1 MRTKTYLKFRLF
13 VAVFILAMVS
23 TAMGRTIF
31 VDADATG
38 NNDGSSWANAYNH
51 LQDALSAA
59 SSGDQ
64 IEVAEGV
71 YKPDQ
76 GEGITHGD
84 RTATFQLKNGVIII
98 GGYAGF
104 GEPDPD
110 TKDIVGYQTILSG
123 DLNGDDGPDF
133 ANNGE
138 NSYHVVTS
146 SGSDETAVL
155 NGFTVTAGNADDDII
170 HQPDINYGGGMY
182 NEMGSPT
189 LMNCTFSRNLANQG
203 GGMYNISDGRPILTN
218 CTFIG
223 NRAGYRGGGMLNGK
237 SSRPTLTNCTFK
249 RNHSARDGGGVC
261 NRYGSLATLIEC
273 TFSENN
279 ADMGGGLSNDQCS
292 PTLTNCRFN
301 RNEAWEGGGMYNFG
315 GRPTLI
321 NCTFSGNQAE
331 NGGSGM
337 SNEGMPE
344 KCDPRSGP
352 EDCVDA
358 IWCYPTL
365 RNCTFVGNRSGLY
378 GAITNSLQT
387 RATIVNCIVWNNIP
401 ADIIPSYITGS
412 ANISYSDVE
421 GGWPGEGNINADPL
435 FIDADGADNI
445 FGTDDDNLRLLPG
458 SPCINAGGNTA
469 VLPWVFTDLDG
480 NPRIINGIVD
490 MGAYEFCG
498 LFNWYVNAADGDD
511 NNDGSTL
518 ETAFATIQ
526 RAIDAAGYGDT
537 VLVYPGIYTEEI
549 VFLGKVITVQGVATT
564 DGVPVLQNPDDFA
577 VSFYYGEG
585 PDSNLKNFVIRN
597 SFMAIFIAG
606 SNPTITNVTIVNNK
620 YGIEAYA
627 GAEPDISNSI
637 FWNNTN
643 GDLFGCQAAYSW
655 VQDELESESFDSPI
669 SYWGFDE
676 DTGNVAFDPIGDNHG
691 TIYGGA
697 SRTEGISGGAFQF
710 DGVDDYVD
718 CGFSSSFCLL
728 DDVSV
733 TFWIKRQ
740 HQTKGTMLTIE
751 GSPIDKGSEE
761 DNSIFF
767 LRIYTPQEVFE
778 YIHEYGAGY
787 NQTYHFPPIPY
798 SKWTHVVVT
807 RDSRARTVNAYFDGK
822 HIGTFNYWHQAEN
835 PSEELDL
842 VIGARSTGIDNYVG
856 LLDEVA
862 LFDRVLSPQEIQM
875 SYTLG
880 LAGDSLD
887 NHITRDPFFVDPDN
901 GDYHL
906 RSERGRYWPAH
917 DVWVLDNITSPCID
931 GGDPTVDPSGEPM
944 PNGGRINMG
953 AYGGTAYA
961 SMSEMVW
968 LDGDINHDGIVDMID
983 FAMLADNWL
992 RVE

>member
-1 MRTKTYLKFRLF
+1 MS
-13 VAVFILAMVS
+13 VFFLALVS

-38 NNDGSSWANAYNH
+38 TNDGSSWANAYNY
-51 LQDALSAA
+51 LQDALSTA

-64 IEVAEGV
+64 LKVAEGV

-76 GEGITHGD
+76 GEGITPGD
-84 RTATFQLKNGVIII
+84 RMATFQLKNGVTII

-104 GEPDPD
+104 GEPTPNAR
-110 TKDIVGYQTILSG
+110 DIVEYQTILSG

-203 GGMYNISDGRPILTN
+203 GGMYNISNGMPILIN

-223 NRAGYRGGGMLNGK
+223 NMAGNRGGGMLNGK
-237 SSRPTLTNCTFK
+237 SSRPTLTNCTFNSN
-249 RNHSARDGGGVC
+249 RSARNGGAVC
-261 NRYGSLATLIEC
+261 NIYGSLVTLIDC
-273 TFSENN
+273 TFSENS
-279 ADMGGGLSNDQCS
+279 AESMGGGMSNDRCS
-292 PTLTNCRFN
+292 PTLTNCIFN
-301 RNEAWEGGGMYNFG
+301 RNEARKGGGMYNFG

-331 NGGSGM
+331 NYGSGM
-337 SNEGMPE
+337 CSKGVPR
-344 KCDPRSGP
+344 KCEPGQDPA
-352 EDCVDA
+352 DYVNA

-365 RNCTFVGNRSGLY
+365 RNCTFVGNRSDLY
-378 GAITNSLQT
+378 GAITNRLQT
-387 RATIVNCIVWNNIP
+387 RATVINCIVWNNTP
-401 ADIIPSYITGS
+401 AAITPEEITIN

-421 GGWPGEGNINADPL
+421 GLWTGEGNINADPL
-435 FIDADGADNI
+435 FLDADGTDNI
-445 FGTDDDNLRLLPG
+445 FGTNDDNLRLLPG
-458 SPCINAGGNTA
+458 SPCINAGSNTA
-469 VLPWVFTDLDG
+469 VLPWVLTDLDG

-526 RAIDAAGYGDT
+526 RAIDASGYGDT
-537 VLVYPGIYTEEI
+537 VLVYPGVYTEEI
-549 VFLGKVITVQGVATT
+549 IFLGKAITIEGVATT

-585 PDSNLKNFVIRN
+585 PDSILKNFVIRN

-606 SNPTITNVTIVNNK
+606 GSPTITNVTIVNNK

-627 GAEPDISNSI
+627 GAEPDISNCI
-637 FWNNTN
+637 FWSNTIS
-643 GDLFGCQAAYSW
+643 DLFQCEARYSCIEQG
-655 VQDELESESFDSPI
+655 VEGQ
-669 SYWGFDE
+669 
-676 DTGNVAFDPIGDNHG
+676 GNIN
-691 TIYGGA
+691 
-697 SRTEGISGGAFQF
+697 
-710 DGVDDYVD
+710 
-718 CGFSSSFCLL
+718 
-728 DDVSV
+728 
-733 TFWIKRQ
+733 
-740 HQTKGTMLTIE
+740 
-751 GSPIDKGSEE
+751 
-761 DNSIFF
+761 
-767 LRIYTPQEVFE
+767 
-778 YIHEYGAGY
+778 
-787 NQTYHFPPIPY
+787 
-798 SKWTHVVVT
+798 
-807 RDSRARTVNAYFDGK
+807 
-822 HIGTFNYWHQAEN
+822 
-835 PSEELDL
+835 
-842 VIGARSTGIDNYVG
+842 
-856 LLDEVA
+856 
-862 LFDRVLSPQEIQM
+862 
-875 SYTLG
+875 
-880 LAGDSLD
+880 
-887 NHITRDPFFVDPDN
+887 VDPRFFDLAN
-901 GDYHL
+901 DDYHL
-906 RSERGRYWPAH
+906 LSERGRYWPAH

-931 GGDPTVDPSGEPM
+931 GGDPTADPSGEPM
-944 PNGGRINMG
+944 PNGYRINMG

-968 LDGDINHDGIVDMID
+968 LDGDINHDGIVDMVD
-983 FAMLADNWL
+983 FAMLANNWL